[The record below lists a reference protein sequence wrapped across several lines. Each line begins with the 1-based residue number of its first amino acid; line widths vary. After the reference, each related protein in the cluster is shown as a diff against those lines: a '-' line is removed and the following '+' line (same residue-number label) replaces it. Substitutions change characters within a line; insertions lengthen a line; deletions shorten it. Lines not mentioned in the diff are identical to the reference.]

1 MADDLK
7 AQPDDVV
14 DLTDLAA
21 LKEENEALRAQLEA
35 EPVRHPLW
43 RKVLAG
49 ILAVLAV
56 LTLVVAADALWLKTT
71 LEDEDQFV
79 ATFEGL
85 PRHDAVAEAVSI
97 RVASGIVETQEVQA
111 FVADRLPDQ
120 LSVLAAPIT
129 DSIEQL
135 IARAANEVIQSDAVT
150 TAWTVALRG
159 THKAVSA
166 VLTGNDRAL
175 ESENGQVAINLDE
188 IATVVVERV
197 EARGVDLPDID
208 LELGSIVI
216 YESDDLAAA
225 QAVAQG
231 ISTVGWVLPV
241 VALLLIGAAIWVA
254 PDRRRMVAF
263 LSFGT
268 AIALLIHLAANR
280 VTQNALLGG
289 IEDDLSREASVAVW
303 DAAIG
308 RLVSVTWALLVI
320 ALIVGFV
327 AWLAGPSTRA
337 QRMRWWGANTI
348 DGWRRPAE
356 EEPSGFTRFLAE
368 WKRRIQVVVVTLGLL
383 FVLFGPTPSG
393 LLVIAT
399 LAVVLGI
406 VVLVEVMAGP
416 TRSPAPDLADAE
428 V

>member
-1 MADDLK
+1 M
-7 AQPDDVV
+7 
-14 DLTDLAA
+14 
-21 LKEENEALRAQLEA
+21 
-35 EPVRHPLW
+35 
-43 RKVLAG
+43 
-49 ILAVLAV
+49 
-56 LTLVVAADALWLKTT
+56 
-71 LEDEDQFV
+71 
-79 ATFEGL
+79 
-85 PRHDAVAEAVSI
+85 
-97 RVASGIVETQEVQA
+97 RVASGVVESQEVQA
-111 FVADRLPDQ
+111 FVADRLPDE
-120 LSVLAAPIT
+120 LGVLAVPIT

-135 IARAANEVIQSDAVT
+135 IARAADEVIQSDVVT

-159 THKAVSA
+159 THRAVSA

-175 ESENGQVAINLDE
+175 ESEDGQVAINLDE
-188 IATVVVERV
+188 IATEVVGRV

-216 YESDDLAAA
+216 YESDDLATA
-225 QAVAQG
+225 QTVAQG

-241 VALLLIGAAIWVA
+241 VALLLIAAAIWVA

-263 LSFGT
+263 LGFGT
-268 AIALLIHLAANR
+268 AITLLIHLAANR
-280 VTQNALLGG
+280 VTQNAVLGG
-289 IEDDLSREASVAVW
+289 IEDDLSREAAAGVW
-303 DAAIG
+303 DTTLA
-308 RLVSVTWALLVI
+308 RLISGMWALLVI

-327 AWLAGPSTRA
+327 AWLMGPSTRA
-337 QRMRWWGANTI
+337 QRLSSWGANTI

-368 WKRRIQVVVVTLGLL
+368 WKRTIQVVVVTLGLL
-383 FVLFGPTPSG
+383 FVLLGPTPSG

-416 TRSPAPDLADAE
+416 TRSPAPDLEDAE